1 MADPIIFTIT
11 EAGKQAAFAAN
22 ADSAQLKI
30 NLTQVAV
37 GTKKRTVTGN
47 ETALTTEFKR
57 GSIVSGDVEAQSNTL
72 RFTSSMTADVITDI
86 YEIGLMTDDNVLF
99 AVAGSNA
106 APLFSL
112 HPDVTFVIA
121 LGLSLDGVNASNVT
135 VTTDPNGA
143 LSITLM
149 ENHLAAPDP
158 HPQYL
163 NASRLQFMMRSL
175 YPIGYQY
182 HTHEPVNPKPVF
194 DEILGIN
201 TAWRRITGKIMVA
214 TDPNDPFITDHSIVL
229 GQRGTTDLTTTARP
243 HVYPLQT
250 THLFE
255 RYDPNTN
262 INTVWNV
269 KSNRTS
275 ISEGGAVRFTV
286 SANNLP
292 DGESLDWTIKEGILN
307 AQDDDIVDAE
317 QTKRGTVVLRNGQ
330 AIIDFVTT
338 PDDNEAESQKHV
350 RLTVSA
356 PASLSI
362 NVPIS
367 DLGKNETVV
376 HINTSSYTG
385 LALDEYYRA
394 QAGNYPRASDK
405 VRFIVDAGVKII
417 AESTDAPALVDGTNW
432 PEGSQIVVE
441 NRGLILGRGGDGG
454 RSAYQFKFFSET
466 NSDYLGPS
474 KSLMRLPEKGGDGG
488 TAIKSLTRAIF
499 VENHSVIA
507 GGGGGGGGLGAYK
520 TGGSYNFSVG
530 GGGTGGGA
538 PLGQRSPNEGTYSM
552 YLEDTTVADLR
563 LPLPDNGRF
572 YKILLQRASGSLA
585 NWPGSSGDYAY
596 GPEYA
601 ASDVNET
608 RGIYVEVST
617 AADRQASANFKN
629 YRVGELFG
637 SLPSNALVL
646 NMSQSAT
653 ETAKGVGGANLAA
666 SIFSD
671 ISATKIYPESDNPV
685 FTKGGDGGGYGESG
699 QAGLF
704 DKIYRYNPSAE
715 YGSRLVDSAAAET
728 SWYIAPAS
736 GGLAG
741 YIKEGSVTINN
752 LSSGTTKG
760 R

>member
-1 MADPIIFTIT
+1 MTDPIIFTIT
-11 EAGKQAAFAAN
+11 EAGKQAALNAN

-37 GTKKRTVTGN
+37 GTKKRTATGN

-57 GSIVSGDVEAQSNTL
+57 GSIVSGDIEVQSNTL

-86 YEIGLMTDDNVLF
+86 YELGVMTDDNVLF
-99 AVAGSNA
+99 AVAASNTT
-106 APLFSL
+106 PLFSL
-112 HPDVTFVIA
+112 HPDITFVIA
-121 LGLSLDGVNASNVT
+121 LGLSLDDVDASNVT

-182 HTHEPVNPKPVF
+182 HTHEPINPKPVF

-214 TDPNDPFITDHSIVL
+214 TDPSDPFITDHSIVL

-307 AQDDDIVDAE
+307 AQDDDIIDAE

-417 AESTDAPALVDGTNW
+417 ATSTDVPALIDGTNW

-441 NRGLILGRGGDGG
+441 NRGFILGRGGDGG

-466 NSDYLGPS
+466 DGDALTPA
-474 KSLMRLPEKGGDGG
+474 KSLMRLPEKGGNGG

-520 TGGSYNFSVG
+520 TAGSYNFAVG

-538 PLGQRSPNEGTYSM
+538 PFGQRSPNESTYSM
-552 YLEDTTVADLR
+552 YLEDATTTDKK
-563 LPLPDNGRF
+563 LPLPDDGRF
-572 YKILLQRASGSLA
+572 YKILLQRVSGSLA
-585 NWPGSSGDYAY
+585 NWSGSSGDYAY
-596 GPEYA
+596 GPEYT

-608 RGIYVEVST
+608 RGIHVEIST

-629 YRVGELFG
+629 YRVAH
-637 SLPSNALVL
+637 PSGYIPNNPLVL

-653 ETAKGVGGANLAA
+653 ETAKGIGGANLAA
-666 SIFSD
+666 SIYSN
-671 ISATKIYPESDNPV
+671 IPATKIYPEGDNPL

-699 QAGLF
+699 QTGLF
-704 DKIYRYNPSAE
+704 DKIYNYSGTGEATETTSNN
-715 YGSRLVDSAAAET
+715 T

>member
-1 MADPIIFTIT
+1 MAQPIIFTIT
-11 EAGKQAAFAAN
+11 EAGKHAALTAN
-22 ADSAQLKI
+22 ADSAKLKI

-37 GTKKRTVTGN
+37 GTAKHLATGN
-47 ETALTTEFKR
+47 EIALTSEVKR
-57 GSIVSGDVEAQSNTL
+57 GSIVSGDIEVDSNTL
-72 RFTSSMTADVITDI
+72 RFTGSMSSDTKTDV
-86 YEIGLMTDDNVLF
+86 YEVGLFTDDGILF
-99 AVAGSNA
+99 ALAGSNTT
-106 APLFSL
+106 PLFSL
-112 HPDVTFVIA
+112 YPDITFVIGF
-121 LGLSLDGVNASNVT
+121 GLSLQDVAADSVT

-143 LSITLM
+143 LSLVIM
-149 ENHLAAPDP
+149 EQHLAAPDP

-214 TDPNDPFITDHSIVL
+214 TDPSDPFISDHSIVL

-269 KSNRTS
+269 KSNRVS

-292 DGESLDWTIKEGILN
+292 DGESLDWTIKEGVLN
-307 AQDDDIVDAE
+307 AQDDDIIDVE
-317 QTKRGTVVLRNGQ
+317 QTKRGTVILKNGQ

-338 PDDNEAESQKHV
+338 PDDNEVESQKHV
-350 RLTVSA
+350 RLTVSS
-356 PASLSI
+356 PANLSI
-362 NVPIS
+362 NVPIN
-367 DLGKNETVV
+367 DLGKNETVI
-376 HINTSSYTG
+376 HINTSSYNG
-385 LALDEYYRA
+385 LALDEYYKA

-405 VRFIVDAGVKII
+405 VRFIVDAGTKII
-417 AESTDAPALVDGTNW
+417 ASSTETPALVDGPNW

-441 NRGLILGRGGDGG
+441 NRGHILGRGGDGG
-454 RSAYQFKFFSET
+454 RSAYQFKFWGDDGDLLS
-466 NSDYLGPS
+466 PS
-474 KSLMRLPEKGGDGG
+474 KSIMRLPENGGNGG
-488 TAIKSLTRAIF
+488 TAIKSLTRPIF

-520 TGGSYNFSVG
+520 NGGDYNFVVG

-538 PLGQRSPNEGTYSM
+538 PFGRRSPNESTYSM
-552 YLEDTTVADLR
+552 YLEDTVITDKK
-563 LPLPDNGRF
+563 LPLPDDGRF
-572 YKILLQRASGSLA
+572 YKILLQRVSGSLA
-585 NWPGSSGDYAY
+585 NWSGSSGDYAY
-596 GPEYA
+596 GAEYT
-601 ASDVNET
+601 ASDINET
-608 RGIYVEVST
+608 RGIHVEIST

-629 YRVGELFG
+629 YRVAHLAGYI
-637 SLPSNALVL
+637 PYNPLVL
-646 NMSQSAT
+646 TMSQSAT
-653 ETAKGVGGANLAA
+653 ETAKGIGGANLAA
-666 SIFSD
+666 STYSNTA
-671 ISATKIYPESDNPV
+671 ATNEYPASDNPA
-685 FTKGGDGGGYGESG
+685 FTKGGDGGGFGENG
-699 QAGLF
+699 QTGLF
-704 DKIYRYNPSAE
+704 DKIYRYNPNAE
-715 YGSRLVDSAAAET
+715 QGSRLVDSTVAET

-741 YIKEGSVTINN
+741 YVKEGSVTINN

>member
-1 MADPIIFTIT
+1 MAQPIIFTIT
-11 EAGKQAAFAAN
+11 EAGKQAALDAN

-37 GTKKRTVTGN
+37 GTAQHLATGN
-47 ETALTTEFKR
+47 ETALTTETNR
-57 GSIVSGDVEAQSNTL
+57 SGIVSGDIEVQSNTL

-99 AVAGSNA
+99 AVAASNTT
-106 APLFSL
+106 PLFSL
-112 HPDVTFVIA
+112 HPDITFVIA
-121 LGLSLDGVNASNVT
+121 LGLSLDDVDASNVT

-143 LSITLM
+143 LSIALM

-163 NASRLQFMMRSL
+163 NTSRLQFMMRSL

-214 TDPNDPFITDHSIVL
+214 TDPSDPFITDHSIVL

-307 AQDDDIVDAE
+307 AQDDDIIDAE

-417 AESTDAPALVDGTNW
+417 ATSTDVPALVDGTNW

-441 NRGLILGRGGDGG
+441 NRGFILGRGGDGG

-466 NSDYLGPS
+466 DGDALTPA
-474 KSLMRLPEKGGDGG
+474 KSLMRLPEKGGNGG

-520 TGGSYNFSVG
+520 TAGSYNFAVG

-538 PLGQRSPNEGTYSM
+538 PFGNRSPNEGTYSM
-552 YLEDTTVADLR
+552 YLEDTTITDLK

-572 YKILLQRASGSLA
+572 YKVLLQRVSGSLA
-585 NWPGSSGDYAY
+585 NWSGSSGDYAY
-596 GPEYA
+596 GPEYT

-608 RGIYVEVST
+608 RGIHVEIST

-629 YRVGELFG
+629 YRVAH
-637 SLPSNALVL
+637 PSGYIPNNPLVL

-653 ETAKGVGGANLAA
+653 ETAKGIGGANLAA
-666 SIFSD
+666 SIYSNTA
-671 ISATKIYPESDNPV
+671 ATKIYPESDNPL

-699 QAGLF
+699 QTGLF
-704 DKIYRYNPSAE
+704 DKIYSYSGTGEATETTSN
-715 YGSRLVDSAAAET
+715 DT

-741 YIKEGSVTINN
+741 YIKEGAVTINN